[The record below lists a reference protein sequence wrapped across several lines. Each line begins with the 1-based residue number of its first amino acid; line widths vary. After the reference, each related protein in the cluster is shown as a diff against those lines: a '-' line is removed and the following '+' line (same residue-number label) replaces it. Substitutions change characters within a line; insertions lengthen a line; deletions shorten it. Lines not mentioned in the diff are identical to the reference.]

1 MAFSVDY
8 LDVAAITV
16 FFFLWQVSAVRCHE
30 MPAHLNFIANLNYLH
45 YFVGQ

>member
-16 FFFLWQVSAVRCHE
+16 FFSSGKSVLYAAMKC
-30 MPAHLNFIANLNYLH
+30 LH
-45 YFVGQ
+45 T

>member
-1 MAFSVDY
+1 MGFSVDY

-16 FFFLWQVSAVRCHE
+16 FFLWQIGAVRCHE
-30 MPAHLNFIANLNYLH
+30 MPARLNFIANLNYLY